1 VAEVLLCQFGVEPLG
16 QEQCRKG
23 MPEVM
28 EADGS
33 KPSVLEDLLEPV
45 AKDRSVERLPGLRAG
60 DGRRCRRDLQG
71 VAKPTSAGQHSLRL
85 KRRRLASVH

>member
-28 EADGS
+28 EAHGS

-45 AKDRSVERLPGLRAG
+45 ARDRSVGRL
-60 DGRRCRRDLQG
+60 
-71 VAKPTSAGQHSLRL
+71 SFAGQAHRRM
-85 KRRRLASVH
+85 KRRG